1 MTACSI
7 LETSLQVF
15 KNATGSLG
23 MEQRFV
29 GDLMGMIA
37 VKLEKNSLES
47 RKKRENGDMILD
59 KMLTCEDQ

>member
-15 KNATGSLG
+15 KNAAGSLG

>member
-1 MTACSI
+1 
-7 LETSLQVF
+7 
-15 KNATGSLG
+15 